1 MGIINTFY
9 SNKEIFL
16 RELISNASDALD
28 KIRYESITDPEKI
41 EAQPNFFI
49 KIIPDKTNSTITWE
63 DSGIGM
69 TKDELI
75 NNLGTIAKS
84 GTKAFMEA
92 MAAGGDISM
101 IGQFG
106 VGFYSAY
113 LVSDK
118 VRVVSKHNDDEQ
130 YIWESAA
137 GGSFTVKKD
146 ADGESLGRGTKIT
159 CYLKEDQLEYL
170 EERRLKDLVKKHSE
184 FINYPISLWTE
195 KTVDKEVDDDDDDD
209 DDEKKDGDEPKIE
222 EVEEEETTK
231 KEKKKKVKE
240 VTHEWDLMNKQ
251 KPIWTRKPE
260 EVTKEEYG
268 AFYKAL
274 SNDWEEHLAV
284 KHFSVEGQLEFTSI
298 LFVPKRAPFDLFE
311 PKKKN
316 SGHIKLYVRRV
327 FIMDNCED
335 LIPEWLTFVKGVVDS
350 EDLPLNIS
358 RETLQQNK
366 ILKVIK
372 KNIVKKC
379 IELFGEIQEN
389 TEDFKKFY
397 EQFSKNIKLGVHED
411 SGNRAKLAELLCF
424 HSTKSGDEQTSLK
437 DYISR
442 MPESQKDVY
451 YITGET
457 KQAVETSPFIEK
469 CKKRNYEVLFMT
481 DPIDEYCVQQ
491 LKEYD
496 GKKPVSVTKEGLKF
510 EETEEEKKAWEELT
524 ADFEPLCKLMKE
536 ILGDKVEKVIN
547 SERVSES
554 PCVLVTGEYGWTA
567 NMERIMKAQAL
578 RDSSMSSYMASKK
591 TMEINPKHSIMKE
604 LKAKAAADKGDK
616 TVKDL
621 VHLLFETSLLTSG
634 FSLDE
639 PATFAGRIHRMIK
652 LGLSIEDDDEAED
665 IEELP
670 PLEEDGDETSKM
682 EEVD

>member
-1 MGIINTFY
+1 MG
-9 SNKEIFL
+9 
-16 RELISNASDALD
+16 
-28 KIRYESITDPEKI
+28 
-41 EAQPNFFI
+41 
-49 KIIPDKTNSTITWE
+49 
-63 DSGIGM
+63 
-69 TKDELI
+69 
-75 NNLGTIAKS
+75 
-84 GTKAFMEA
+84 
-92 MAAGGDISM
+92 
-101 IGQFG
+101 
-106 VGFYSAY
+106 
-113 LVSDK
+113 
-118 VRVVSKHNDDEQ
+118 
-130 YIWESAA
+130 
-137 GGSFTVKKD
+137 
-146 ADGESLGRGTKIT
+146 
-159 CYLKEDQLEYL
+159 
-170 EERRLKDLVKKHSE
+170 
-184 FINYPISLWTE
+184 
-195 KTVDKEVDDDDDDD
+195 EVDDDDDEEEDD
-209 DDEKKDGDEPKIE
+209 KKDDDGDEPKIE
-222 EVEEEETTK
+222 EVDVEETK
-231 KEKKKKVKE
+231 KEKKKKKVKE

-389 TEDFKKFY
+389 ADDFKKFY
-397 EQFSKNIKLGVHED
+397 EQFSKNVKLGIHED
-411 SGNRAKLAELLCF
+411 SGNRAKLSELLMY
-424 HSTKSGDEQTSLK
+424 HSTKSGDEMTSLK

-442 MPESQKDVY
+442 MPESQKDIY

-457 KQAVETSPFIEK
+457 KKAVETSPFIEK
-469 CKKRNYEVLFMT
+469 CKKRNFEVLYMV

-496 GKKPVSVTKEGLKF
+496 GKKLVSVTKEGLKF
-510 EETEEEKKAWEELT
+510 DESEDEKK
-524 ADFEPLCKLMKE
+524 
-536 ILGDKVEKVIN
+536 VVV
-547 SERVSES
+547 SERLTEA
-554 PCVLVTGEYGWTA
+554 PCCLVTGEYGWTA
-567 NMERIMKAQAL
+567 NMERIMRAQAL
-578 RDSSMSSYMASKK
+578 RASSMSSYMASKE
-591 TMEINPKHSIMKE
+591 TMEVNAKHSIMKE

-634 FSLDE
+634 FTLDE

-665 IEELP
+665 VEELP
-670 PLEEDGDETSKM
+670 PLEEDGDEGSKM

>member
-1 MGIINTFY
+1 MG
-9 SNKEIFL
+9 
-16 RELISNASDALD
+16 
-28 KIRYESITDPEKI
+28 
-41 EAQPNFFI
+41 
-49 KIIPDKTNSTITWE
+49 
-63 DSGIGM
+63 
-69 TKDELI
+69 
-75 NNLGTIAKS
+75 
-84 GTKAFMEA
+84 
-92 MAAGGDISM
+92 
-101 IGQFG
+101 
-106 VGFYSAY
+106 
-113 LVSDK
+113 
-118 VRVVSKHNDDEQ
+118 
-130 YIWESAA
+130 
-137 GGSFTVKKD
+137 TVKKD
-146 ADGESLGRGTKIT
+146 TETESLGRGTKIT

-195 KTVDKEVDDDDDDD
+195 KTVDKEVDDDDDDEE
-209 DDEKKDGDEPKIE
+209 DEKKEDDGDEPKIE
-222 EVEEEETTK
+222 EVDEEETK
-231 KEKKKKVKE
+231 KEKKKKKVKE

-389 TEDFKKFY
+389 AEDSKKFY
-397 EQFSKNIKLGVHED
+397 EQFGKNVKLGIHED
-411 SGNRAKLAELLCF
+411 SGNRAKLAELLMY
-424 HSTKSGDEQTSLK
+424 HSTKSGDEQASLK
-437 DYISR
+437 DSISR
-442 MPESQKDVY
+442 MPESQKDIY

-457 KQAVETSPFIEK
+457 KKAVETSPFIEK
-469 CKKRNYEVLFMT
+469 CKKRNYEVLFMI

-496 GKKPVSVTKEGLKF
+496 GKKLVSVTKEGLKF
-510 EETEEEKKAWEELT
+510 EESEEEKKAAEELK
-524 ADFEPLCKLMKE
+524 ADYEPLCKLMKE
-536 ILGDKVEKVIN
+536 ILGDKVVV
-547 SERVSES
+547 SERLTDA
-554 PCVLVTGEYGWTA
+554 PCCLVTGEYGWSA
-567 NMERIMKAQAL
+567 NMERIMRAQAL

-591 TMEINPKHSIMKE
+591 TME
-604 LKAKAAADKGDK
+604 L
-616 TVKDL
+616 
-621 VHLLFETSLLTSG
+621 
-634 FSLDE
+634 
-639 PATFAGRIHRMIK
+639 
-652 LGLSIEDDDEAED
+652 
-665 IEELP
+665 
-670 PLEEDGDETSKM
+670 
-682 EEVD
+682 

>member
-1 MGIINTFY
+1 MSLIINTFY

-16 RELISNASDALD
+16 RELISNSSDALD

-49 KIIPDKTNSTITWE
+49 KIIPDKTNSTITIE

-69 TKDELI
+69 TKNELI

-118 VRVVSKHNDDEQ
+118 VRVVSKNNDDEQ
-130 YIWESAA
+130 YVWESAA
-137 GGSFTVKKD
+137 GGSFTVQKD
-146 ADGESLGRGTKIT
+146 TEMVHGEVKRGTKFI
-159 CYLKEDQLEYL
+159 CFPIELYVEKSKE
-170 EERRLKDLVKKHSE
+170 
-184 FINYPISLWTE
+184 
-195 KTVDKEVDDDDDDD
+195 KEVTDSEEEEE
-209 DDEKKDGDEPKIE
+209 EKKDEDKADDEPKIE
-222 EVEEEETTK
+222 EVDEE
-231 KEKKKKVKE
+231 KEKEEKKKKTKKVKE
-240 VTHEWDLMNKQ
+240 VSHEWEQLNKN
-251 KPIWTRKPE
+251 KPLWMRKSE
-260 EVTKEEYG
+260 DVTNEEY
-268 AFYKAL
+268 ASFYKSL
-274 SNDWEEHLAV
+274 SNDWEDHLAV
-284 KHFSVEGQLEFTSI
+284 KHFSVEGQLEFSGL
-298 LFVPKRAPFDLFE
+298 LFCSKRAPFDLFE
-311 PKKKN
+311 TKKKRN
-316 SGHIKLYVRRV
+316 NIKLYVRRV
-327 FIMDNCED
+327 FIMDDCDE
-335 LIPEWLTFVKGVVDS
+335 LIPEWLNFVKGVVDS

-389 TEDFKKFY
+389 AEDFKKFY
-397 EQFSKNIKLGVHED
+397 EQFGKNVKLGIHED
-411 SGNRAKLAELLCF
+411 SGNRANLAELLMF

-442 MPESQKDVY
+442 MPESQKDIY

-457 KQAVETSPFIEK
+457 KKAVETSPFIEK
-469 CKKRNYEVLFMT
+469 CKKRNYEVLFMI

-496 GKKPVSVTKEGLKF
+496 GKKLVSVTKEGLKF

-536 ILGDKVEKVIN
+536 ILGDKVEKVIM
-547 SERVSES
+547 SERVTES

-567 NMERIMKAQAL
+567 NMERIMRAQAL
-578 RDSSMSSYMASKK
+578 RDNSMSSYMASKK

-652 LGLSIEDDDEAED
+652 LGLSIEDDDEPD
-665 IEELP
+665 DVEELP
-670 PLEEDGDETSKM
+670 PLEEDGDEGSKM

>member
-1 MGIINTFY
+1 MG
-9 SNKEIFL
+9 
-16 RELISNASDALD
+16 
-28 KIRYESITDPEKI
+28 
-41 EAQPNFFI
+41 
-49 KIIPDKTNSTITWE
+49 
-63 DSGIGM
+63 
-69 TKDELI
+69 
-75 NNLGTIAKS
+75 
-84 GTKAFMEA
+84 
-92 MAAGGDISM
+92 

-106 VGFYSAY
+106 VGFYSSYPVA
-113 LVSDK
+113 D
-118 VRVVSKHNDDEQ
+118 RVVVTSKHNDDEQ
-130 YIWESAA
+130 YIWESSA

-146 ADGESLGRGTKIT
+146 AETESLGRGTKIT

-195 KTVDKEVDDDDDDD
+195 KTVDKEVDDDDDEEEE
-209 DDEKKDGDEPKIE
+209 EKNEGDEPKIE
-222 EVEEEETTK
+222 EVEEEETK
-231 KEKKKKVKE
+231 KEKKKKKVKE

-260 EVTKEEYG
+260 EVTKEDYG

-298 LFVPKRAPFDLFE
+298 LFVPKRAPFALFE

-397 EQFSKNIKLGVHED
+397 EQFAKNLKLGIHED
-411 SGNRAKLAELLCF
+411 SGNRAKLSELLMYN
-424 HSTKSGDEQTSLK
+424 STKSGDEMTSLK
-437 DYISR
+437 DYVSR
-442 MPESQKDVY
+442 MPESQKDIY

-457 KQAVETSPFIEK
+457 KKAVETSPFIER
-469 CKKRNYEVLFMT
+469 CKKRNFEVIFMT

-496 GKKPVSVTKEGLKF
+496 GKKLVSVTKEGLKF

-536 ILGDKVEKVIN
+536 ILGDKVEGCQLGARH
-547 SERVSES
+547 RVAVR
-554 PCVLVTGEYGWTA
+554 P
-567 NMERIMKAQAL
+567 
-578 RDSSMSSYMASKK
+578 RDRR
-591 TMEINPKHSIMKE
+591 
-604 LKAKAAADKGDK
+604 
-616 TVKDL
+616 VR
-621 VHLLFETSLLTSG
+621 
-634 FSLDE
+634 LD
-639 PATFAGRIHRMIK
+639 R
-652 LGLSIEDDDEAED
+652 
-665 IEELP
+665 
-670 PLEEDGDETSKM
+670 
-682 EEVD
+682 